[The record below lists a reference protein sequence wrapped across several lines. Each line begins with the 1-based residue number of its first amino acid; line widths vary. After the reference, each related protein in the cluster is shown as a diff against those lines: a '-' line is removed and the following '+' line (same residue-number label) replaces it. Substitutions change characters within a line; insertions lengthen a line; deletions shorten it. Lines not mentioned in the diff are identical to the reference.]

1 MTRAY
6 RTAEGGRIDRKSVLH
21 FKFDG
26 RRLTGFSGD
35 TLASALLAA
44 GVHLT
49 GRSFKYH
56 RPRGIV
62 SAGAEEPNALVRI
75 GEGAHAVPNI
85 RATQVELYEGLT
97 AYSQNNWPT
106 LRYDAGSLAN
116 SCARLLPPGFYYKTF
131 MRPKWLWKWYE
142 HYIRRAAGMG
152 RAPTEPDPDV
162 YDKRHIHCDVLV
174 VGGGPAGLAAAL
186 AAGRTGARVILA
198 DEQSELGG
206 SLLYENVSLE
216 GAPAADWVERAHAEL
231 SAMSGIILLPRAT
244 VFGYYDHNYLAI
256 LERVADH
263 RPASDELSPRQR
275 LWKVRSKRVILA
287 TGAHERPLVFADND
301 RPGIMLAGAAQ
312 TYLNRYGVRIG
323 NRPLIFTN
331 NDSAYPYA
339 LDLAAAG
346 GDIAAIVDLRSD
358 PSQHPA
364 AQRMADLRIEVLR
377 GHAVVGTA
385 GRKPNPRGANH
396 GRSTPQV
403 TAWLERHAALHAT
416 RLPCP
421 AAGARPCT
429 YSPSRAARSASTRSW
444 RLSGR
449 TNRRN
454 WYAASGPAPASSWS
468 VIAWLMAIRRAGRP
482 RPTSD
487 SLPMKQAR
495 HRPRANRRR
504 WGRSGYCRL
513 FRQRVPSGQG
523 GKHFVDF
530 QNDVTAAD
538 IGLAAREGYVSVEHA
553 KRYTTTGMGTDQG
566 KTSNLNA
573 LTLLAR
579 HIDQPIPATGTTT
592 FRPPYTPVT
601 LGALAGRDIGALYQ
615 PERRTPMQRWHE
627 QRGAVFE
634 AVGQW
639 HRPYYYPRA
648 GETKDQA
655 VQREV
660 LAVRNGVGLLDASTL
675 GKIDI
680 KGPDSAAL
688 LNWVYT
694 NDWSKLAKGRCRYGL
709 MCGEDGMVFDDGVT
723 AHLGPEH
730 FLMHTTS
737 GNAERVFAWLEE
749 WLQTEWPHLK
759 ARCTSVTDHFATVAI
774 AGPHARRLLGA
785 LCHDI
790 DLDSGAFPFMSVREG
805 TVAGIPAR
813 VFQVSYTGELS
824 YEVNVPAGYGMTLWR
839 ALLTSG
845 EPFNVTPFGT
855 EAMHVLRAEKGFI
868 MVGQDTD
875 GTVTPVDLG
884 MEWAVSKRKEFLG
897 KRSLSRAD
905 MMKPDRKQLVGLL
918 TNDPAQVLPEG
929 AHIAAE
935 LHAKPPMQAI
945 GHVTS
950 SYFSPTLGR
959 SIALALLRRGRAR
972 IGETVSLPLDGSRAA
987 AATICDPRFYDP
999 DGARLHG

>member
-44 GVHLT
+44 GVHMT

-62 SAGAEEPNALVRI
+62 SAGAEEPNALVRV
-75 GEGAHAVPNI
+75 GDGAHAVPNI

-97 AYSQNNWPT
+97 AHSQNNWPT

-116 SCARLLPPGFYYKTF
+116 SCARLLPAGFYYKTF

-142 HYIRRAAGMG
+142 HYIRHAAGMG
-152 RAPTEPDPDV
+152 RAPMEPDPDV

-198 DEQSELGG
+198 DEQNELGG
-206 SLLYENVSLE
+206 SLLHENVSLD
-216 GAPAADWVERAHAEL
+216 GTPAADWVERAHAEL

-256 LERVADH
+256 LERVSDH
-263 RPASDELSPRQR
+263 QPASGDLSPRQR

-346 GDIAAIVDLRSD
+346 GDIAAIIDLRSD

-385 GRKPNPRGANH
+385 GRNRIREVQIMALNAAGDGVAGTPRRIACDAVAMSG
-396 GRSTPQV
+396 GWS
-403 TAWLERHAALHAT
+403 
-416 RLPCP
+416 P
-421 AAGARPCT
+421 AAHLFSQSGGTLSFDEELAAFRPDQPAQLVHSVGACAGQFVVGDCLADGHQAGSVAAADVGFPADEAG
-429 YSPSRAARSASTRSW
+429 SPPPSGVSPPMGPLRILPVVPSTR
-444 RLSGR
+444 
-449 TNRRN
+449 
-454 WYAASGPAPASSWS
+454 P
-468 VIAWLMAIRRAGRP
+468 V
-482 RPTSD
+482 
-487 SLPMKQAR
+487 
-495 HRPRANRRR
+495 
-504 WGRSGYCRL
+504 
-513 FRQRVPSGQG
+513 GQG

-579 HIDQPIPATGTTT
+579 HIDQSIPATGTTT

-601 LGALAGRDIGALYQ
+601 LGALAGRDIGPLYQ
-615 PERRTPMQRWHE
+615 PARRTPMQRWHE

-655 VQREV
+655 VHREV

-680 KGPDSAAL
+680 KGPESATL

-694 NDWSKLAKGRCRYGL
+694 NEWSKLAEGRCRYGL

-723 AHLGPEH
+723 ARLGAEH

-759 ARCTSVTDHFATVAI
+759 TRCTSVTDHFATVAI

-824 YEVNVPAGYGMTLWR
+824 YEVNVPAGYGMALWR

-918 TNDPAQVLPEG
+918 ANDPAQVLPEG

-959 SIALALLRRGRAR
+959 SIALALLRRGRER

-987 AATICDPRFYDP
+987 SATVCDPRFYDP